1 MNSLSKFH
9 NVPEEGEEDEEGG
22 MISPPSVTGS
32 LDPDPVARAK
42 QHVLLQVP
50 PAAQTF
56 SLKVHLYHNL
66 GLSLAMPINS
76 FKANFR
82 LFVGKSLFKRGPD
95 LMHRAFYDDL
105 TQSVTLRRPQEDH

>member
-1 MNSLSKFH
+1 MRR
-9 NVPEEGEEDEEGG
+9 GGG
-22 MISPPSVTGS
+22 MISPSSVTGS
-32 LDPDPVARAK
+32 LDPDSVARAK
-42 QHVLLQVP
+42 QHVLLQGP

-56 SLKVHLYHNL
+56 PLKVHLRHNQAL
-66 GLSLAMPINS
+66 GFAIPISLIE
-76 FKANFR
+76 ANFC

>member
-1 MNSLSKFH
+1 
-9 NVPEEGEEDEEGG
+9 
-22 MISPPSVTGS
+22 MISPSSVTGS
-32 LDPDPVARAK
+32 LDPDWVARAK

-56 SLKVHLYHNL
+56 SLKVHLYHIL
-66 GLSLAMPINS
+66 GLGFAIPITL
-76 FKANFR
+76 FEANFR
-82 LFVGKSLFKRGPD
+82 FFVGKFLFQRGPD

>member
-1 MNSLSKFH
+1 
-9 NVPEEGEEDEEGG
+9 

-32 LDPDPVARAK
+32 LDSDWVARAK

-56 SLKVHLYHNL
+56 PLKVHLHHNL
-66 GLSLAMPINS
+66 ALGFAIPINLIE
-76 FKANFR
+76 ANFC

-105 TQSVTLRRPQEDH
+105 WHYLTCISDAIFLEMMPHSDLC